1 MPTPS
6 HVASRAHKTAMEK
19 LKDDF
24 REDRSLL
31 QIATDAI
38 LLPLRIATS
47 PALLRT
53 YLRTVLLFI
62 TSTILF
68 AFAVVAY
75 SSFYYN
81 YIPVRGIA
89 VPVYLQFDHGPII
102 PYANAQSNGVP
113 TGKPAKWP
121 YGLANIPGLV
131 DRQKYDVVV
140 EMEVP
145 RSDTN
150 LKAGNWMVGLEFR
163 GPTTIGQGVKH
174 LLGWDEEWSV
184 EDHSQGGAP
193 GATAEKVVTEGATS
207 ETPTVLARSRRPVL
221 LTYRSRILEIIYR
234 LMRLPLYLIGWHTE
248 SEHIEISMMESVMFE
263 PGYRNIPSSLRLEIR
278 SKLPLEVYRAS
289 VRISARLEGFRWLMY
304 RYWLTSAIVGIL
316 TFWGMEMAVL
326 LFTWAVFTLLFS
338 SSSSDPQS
346 QDDAHKGIIK
356 KEEGDPFPKLEHGD
370 NTEPGTPYS
379 DTSRTFPTLP
389 SQQPLSYSSPSPK
402 EEGGELRLEDIPTRE
417 EQEADDEEDD
427 DFILEEPV
435 PRGVE
440 REGVFTDS
448 GIGTSL
454 ESSVERGLARR
465 RSGRGSGGGKE
476 REGG

>member
-1 MPTPS
+1 
-6 HVASRAHKTAMEK
+6 MEE

-24 REDRSLL
+24 REDRPVLK
-31 QIATDAI
+31 IATDTL

-53 YLRTVLLFI
+53 YLRTILLFI

-68 AFAVVAY
+68 TFAVVAY

-81 YIPVRGIA
+81 YIPVRGIS
-89 VPVYLQFDHGPII
+89 VPVYLQFDHGPTIL
-102 PYANAQSNGVP
+102 PPTTTYPDGSSSLP

-140 EMEVP
+140 EMVVP
-145 RSDTN
+145 RSKTN
-150 LKAGNWMVGLEFR
+150 LQAGNWMVGLEFR

-184 EDHSQGGAP
+184 EDHSQGGVP
-193 GATAEKVVTEGATS
+193 GATAEKIVTEGTTS

-221 LTYRSRILEIIYR
+221 LTYRSRVLEMVYR
-234 LMRLPLYLIGWHTE
+234 GLRLPFYLVGWHTE
-248 SEHIEISMMESVMFE
+248 SEFVEISMMEGVMFE
-263 PGYRNIPSSLRLEIR
+263 PGYRNVPSSLRLEVR
-278 SKLPLEVYRAS
+278 SKLPIEVYRAQ
-289 VRISARLEGFRWLMY
+289 VRISAKLEGFRWLMY
-304 RYWLTSAIVGIL
+304 RYWVTSAIIGIL
-316 TFWGMEMAVL
+316 TFWGMEMGVL
-326 LFTWAVFTLLFS
+326 LFTWGAFTLLFS
-338 SSSSDPQS
+338 GASTPAQGN
-346 QDDAHKGIIK
+346 QQQKKIK
-356 KEEGDPFPKLEHGD
+356 TEQGSGEPFPKLEQGD
-370 NTEPGTPYS
+370 YSEPDTPYS

-389 SQQPLSYSSPSPK
+389 SQQPLSYSSPLSPKSPK
-402 EEGGELRLEDIPTRE
+402 EEERGSPRLEDIPTRE
-417 EQEADDEEDD
+417 EMMEADDEEDD
-427 DFILEEPV
+427 DFILEEPI

-454 ESSVERGLARR
+454 ESSIDRGLARR
-465 RSGRGSGGGKE
+465 RGGKVKDK
-476 REGG
+476 GGDGGS